1 MTRDRCFRAL
11 VAILVLATACTGA
24 RPRTGGSTIGSTSSS
39 STTLPAATTARST
52 LPPTTTTTLPP
63 LQVDAKA
70 SAVVP
75 ASPPVRVA
83 DTRANN
89 TRLVAGSAVTISLGG
104 SNGIPNNATAVL
116 LNVTITNADAA
127 GEVAVEP
134 EGATTLAVPSVA
146 VGGPGDAS
154 AQLVL
159 VALPSSGR
167 VTLYSSVAADAF
179 VDLEGWLVPAPTGRA
194 AGRLQATDP
203 VRVVDSITSVA
214 TPGPLRQGGLLD
226 VDLSRALSG
235 GAPSAALLRVSLF
248 DASPL
253 GWVTLWPTSES
264 APDVSHLQTP
274 SLGWTAT
281 NLVLVPLTSSK
292 HISIATT
299 APTGITVDLIATVT
313 GETAKVALDGL
324 VVPLDPPANVIAG
337 DVIPPFRSDLTFGAP
352 AQSASSVWTDVRA
365 AHAADAGNV
374 WLYPART
381 SRTQFDGTPIQVDRS
396 TTITPQL
403 VRVGPGEAVSL
414 AADHRTE
421 VSLTLRAYT
430 IGRPSAPDPL
440 VPAVPATPSGTAPI
454 AGFDATI
461 EAMLTSYGLDGGSAA
476 VAKDGRIVYARA
488 YGTRDVST
496 GGPMRIDSRFRWASM
511 TKVVTAATLLQLV
524 QAGGL
529 QLDDRVFD
537 LLADRLPLPPAHDP
551 RLDTITVRD
560 LLRHT
565 SGLRSSP
572 DPFFNEEP
580 GVANAFG
587 PGGPSSCDKAARW
600 FLDFPMAG
608 DPGGSF
614 SYVNMNFC
622 LAGLVI
628 EELSG
633 EPYGQAV
640 RHLTLERRNARGAGT
655 GRSHAFGANDVAHK
669 TPPLDEPGG
678 GRFMESI
685 GGAGELVG
693 SAVDLVR
700 TIDGLDPTKPGTH
713 LLSAEW
719 YRELTTVQPGG
730 GSWGLGVEVFGPNAF
745 GHSGALDGARGAFV
759 HQADGIT
766 WVLVVNGTL
775 KNGRDTLGNAMKQA
789 LALVPTWPAWDYGS
803 ELP

>member
-1 MTRDRCFRAL
+1 
-11 VAILVLATACTGA
+11 VA
-24 RPRTGGSTIGSTSSS
+24 
-39 STTLPAATTARST
+39 
-52 LPPTTTTTLPP
+52 
-63 LQVDAKA
+63 
-70 SAVVP
+70 

-89 TRLVAGSAVTISLGG
+89 TRLVAGSAVTIALGG
-104 SNGIPNNATAVL
+104 TNGIPKNASAVL
-116 LNVTITNADAA
+116 LNVTITNADSA

-134 EGATTLAVPSVA
+134 EGSSTLAVPSVA
-146 VGGPGDAS
+146 VGGRGDAS

-179 VDLEGWLVPAPTGRA
+179 VDLEGWFVPAPTGRA
-194 AGRLQATDP
+194 AGRLQVAEP
-203 VRVVDSITSVA
+203 VRIVDSVTSVG
-214 TPGPLRQGGLLD
+214 TPGPLPQGGRLD
-226 VDLSRALSG
+226 VDLTRSLSG
-235 GAPSAALLRVSLF
+235 GAPSAVLLRVGLF

-253 GWVTLWPTSES
+253 GWVTVWPSGET

-292 HISIATT
+292 RVAIATT
-299 APTGITVDLIATVT
+299 APTGITVDLVATIT

-337 DVIPPFRSDLTFGAP
+337 DITPPFRSDLTFGAP

-365 AHAADAGNV
+365 ADAADAGNV

-381 SRTQFDGTPIQVDRS
+381 SRTQLDGTPTQVDRS

-440 VPAVPATPSGTAPI
+440 VPAVPATPAGTAPI
-454 AGFDATI
+454 ASFDAAI
-461 EAMLTSYGLDGGSAA
+461 ESMLTAYGLDGGSVA
-476 VAKDGRIVYARA
+476 VAKDGRVVYARA

-496 GGPMRIDSRFRWASM
+496 GAPTRVDSRFRWASM
-511 TKVVTAATLLQLV
+511 SKVVTAATLLQLV

-529 QLDDRVFD
+529 KLDDRVFD
-537 LLADRLPLPPAHDP
+537 VLASRVPLPESHDP
-551 RLDTITVRD
+551 RLDAITVRD

-565 SGLRSSP
+565 SGLRGSP

-587 PGGPSSCDKAARW
+587 PGGPTSCDRAARW
-600 FLDFPMAG
+600 FVDFPMVG

-614 SYVNMNFC
+614 DYMNMNFC

-633 EPYGQAV
+633 EPYGQAT

-655 GRSHAFGANDVAHK
+655 GRSHAFGPNDVVHK
-669 TPPLDEPGG
+669 TPGLDEPGG
-678 GRFMESI
+678 GRYMESL

-700 TIDGLDPTKPGTH
+700 TIDGLDPSKPGTH
-713 LLSAEW
+713 LLTADW

-745 GHSGALDGARGAFV
+745 GHSGALAGARGAFV
-759 HQADGIT
+759 HEANGIT

-775 KNGRDTLGNAMKQA
+775 KNGRDTLGDAMKQA
-789 LALVPTWPAWDYGS
+789 LASVPSWPAWDYGP